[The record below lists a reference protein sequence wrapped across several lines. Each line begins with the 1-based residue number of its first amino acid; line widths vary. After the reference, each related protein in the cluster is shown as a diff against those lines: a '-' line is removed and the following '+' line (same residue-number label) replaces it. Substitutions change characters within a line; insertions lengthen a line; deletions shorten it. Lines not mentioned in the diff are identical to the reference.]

1 MFEDPACCQGWENGE
16 QMETQVLPKKQKD
29 SGKHLHLALFE
40 RGAVQR
46 REKQETDYYLEWVG
60 DNAKHSPQKLSTSKN
75 NAVDVPLKPK
85 GFAVD
90 AFKVGF
96 GPLAHIRMRLVQ

>member
-1 MFEDPACCQGWENGE
+1 
-16 QMETQVLPKKQKD
+16 METQVLPKKQKD

-46 REKQETDYYLEWVG
+46 REKQETDYYLEWAG

-75 NAVDVPLKPK
+75 NAVDVPLKP
-85 GFAVD
+85 
-90 AFKVGF
+90 
-96 GPLAHIRMRLVQ
+96 